1 MNLYIFNEIRLGAI
15 YGVGTYIRELI
26 VALRNSGINV
36 YVVNLNSDKP
46 QIRSEEVDGIFYLY
60 FPPPIQWLEDV
71 EEQWDLYHRNV
82 VYLLQLHIKNKTN
95 LIFHLNYNQK
105 SGLVD
110 ELKRV
115 FDCTIVLTVHYFDW
129 CFKLSGM
136 LTQFRTILEIQQTHQ
151 PDRDSEQIKD
161 AFCREKDA
169 FQRVDH
175 IICLSNKTRQILED
189 DYRVNSDKI
198 TTIYNGLTD
207 ANLVV
212 KKSELRQKF
221 HIPIDA
227 PIFLFAGRLD
237 SMKGLIYALRAFKTV
252 LNIYPDCRFIIAG
265 SGAFDLHLKECEDI
279 WMNVIWTGMISKDNL
294 YELYSVADIG
304 LIPSFNEQCSYV
316 AIEMMMY
323 GLPIIGTHVGMG
335 EMVENDVTGLLVPV
349 VEHPD
354 RVEID
359 SSQLAEKIL
368 YLLQHPIE
376 AKRIGQNSRKR
387 YLNNYSSEIFRFN
400 MIKIYESCCRHR
412 EEGKIKALIVTG
424 QSNHNWKVS
433 HVAIKQ
439 ILENSGLFAV
449 DVALSPKVGKLMS
462 NFKPNFIGYQ
472 LVVIDYNGDRWP
484 EETEESFLNYAIK
497 GGGIVIYHA
506 SNNAFRHWKEY
517 NRIIGFG
524 GWENRSETDGPYIYI
539 ENDELVYDEKSS
551 GCAGSHGSQ
560 HEFVLNCYNPDHPVT
575 KGLPSRWRHAQDELY
590 DRMRGPGIVKDV
602 LFWANSNLTTNG
614 SGRDEI
620 AIFTVDY
627 GNARIFHTTLG
638 HAGDSL
644 ENNTAM
650 QCVGFQITLLRGSEW
665 AATGNVTQH
674 VPDDFPTDTN
684 ISLRKNYK

>member
-1 MNLYIFNEIRLGAI
+1 MRLGSV
-15 YGVGTYIRELI
+15 YGVGTYIRELTL
-26 VALRNSGINV
+26 VLKNCDVNV
-36 YVVNLNSDKP
+36 CVIILNSDKL
-46 QIRSEEVDGIFYLY
+46 QIMSEKIDGILHYY
-60 FPPPIQWLEDV
+60 IPSPIKWSKELQ
-71 EEQWDLYHRNV
+71 EQWELYHRNV
-82 VYLLQLHIKNKTN
+82 VYWLQLRIKDKKN
-95 LIFHLNYNQK
+95 LIFHLNYIEK
-105 SGLVD
+105 SGLAA
-110 ELKRV
+110 ELKKA
-115 FDCTIVLTVHYFDW
+115 FDCRIVLTVHSLEWSFR
-129 CFKLSGM
+129 LSGD
-136 LTQFRTILEIQQTHQ
+136 LTHFRKIFKSLQSVQDDEDQKQLKAAIQ
-151 PDRDSEQIKD
+151 
-161 AFCREKDA
+161 REKEA

-189 DYRVNSDKI
+189 NYRVNSDKI

-387 YLNNYSSEIFRFN
+387 YLNNYSSEIFRIN

-412 EEGKIKALIVTG
+412 EEGKIKTLIVTG

-439 ILENSGLFAV
+439 ILENSGLFTV
-449 DVALSPKVGKLMS
+449 DVALSPKAEKSMS
-462 NFKPNFIGYQ
+462 NFKPNFFGYQ
-472 LVVIDYNGDRWP
+472 LVVIDYNGDRWSD
-484 EETEESFLNYAIK
+484 EVEESFLNYAIK

-506 SNNAFRHWKEY
+506 SNNAFRHWQEY

-539 ENDELVYDEKSS
+539 ENNELVYDEKSF

-590 DRMRGPGIVKDV
+590 DRMRGPGTVKDV

-627 GNARIFHTTLG
+627 GKARIFHTTLG

-650 QCVGFQITLLRGSEW
+650 QCVGFQVTLLRGAEW

-674 VPDDFPTDTN
+674 VPDDFPTDIN